1 MAPPVPL
8 LRQIHVGPLP
18 QNRSLKID
26 YPQLRRRLDG
36 AP

>member
-1 MAPPVPL
+1 MTA
-8 LRQIHVGPLP
+8 QIHVGPLP

-26 YPQLRRRLDG
+26 YPQLRRRLDR